1 MSEFNNRIAAQRDI
15 LLIVNCGKWKEELY
29 GLSSGAINRWIN
41 INNLE
46 TDSVLIELVQ
56 KAAQKL
62 FFLSNK
68 SQEQITEE
76 YKSLSRNVSI
86 LTRKIEVEVIKNPA
100 AIALK
105 YKNKI

>member
-15 LLIVNCGKWKEELY
+15 LLIVNRKKWEEELY

-41 INNLE
+41 INNMDDD
-46 TDSVLIELVQ
+46 TALIELIH
-56 KAAQKL
+56 KAAEKL

-76 YKSLSRNVSI
+76 YKTISRCVSNLTAKISLEVM
-86 LTRKIEVEVIKNPA
+86 RK
-100 AIALK
+100 
-105 YKNKI
+105 